1 MNKLIINILMVL
13 FLLLEQTAFA
23 SQEAQELCQQQ
34 FVTNCMD
41 QCQKTNDINC
51 TQACQENAINQCRE
65 AGE

>member
-1 MNKLIINILMVL
+1 MNKFIISILIVFL
-13 FLLLEQTAFA
+13 FLGQTAFA

-34 FVTNCMD
+34 FLTNCMD

-51 TQACQENAINQCRE
+51 NQACQENAKNQCRE